1 MSAAAEALPTAG
13 VVATLDALGLST
25 STFYRLQQP
34 SRPSK
39 RRTPARALSAT
50 EQRTALDALHE
61 ERFQDRAPAEVVAA
75 LAKEGRYVGSE
86 RTLYRLL
93 AKRDEVR
100 ERRNQLVHPNYAK
113 PELVATAPN
122 QVWSWDITKLLTT
135 TKLVY
140 LYLYVVIDI
149 YSRYVVGWLLAER
162 ENAALATRLI
172 DETVARHDVKP
183 GTITLHADRGAP
195 MRSKLLSQLLAEL
208 DVNKTF
214 NRPHTSNDNPYSES
228 HFKTLKYHPGFP
240 RKLRNLDDGLA
251 HCRPFFAWYNGEH
264 HHSGIELLT
273 PCDVHFG
280 HADVVLKQRH
290 DVMMAAYAAHPERF
304 VHGPPRLRQLPSQV
318 AINPPST
325 SPAATAESSPTQ
337 PSPASVAASTTTSTE
352 VDPEASLSSQDL
364 VH

>member
-1 MSAAAEALPTAG
+1 MSAAAETIPTLG
-13 VVATLDALGLST
+13 VVATLDALSLST

-34 SRPSK
+34 SRPSQ
-39 RRTPARALSAT
+39 RRTPARALSTT
-50 EQRTALDALHE
+50 EQQAALDALHE
-61 ERFQDRAPAEVVAA
+61 ERFQDRPPAEVVAS
-75 LAKEGRYVGSE
+75 LAAEGRYVASE

-93 AKRDEVR
+93 AKHDEVR
-100 ERRNQLVHPNYAK
+100 ERRNQLVHPKYAK

-162 ENAALATRLI
+162 ENAALAARLV
-172 DETVARHDVKP
+172 DEVVARNDVKP
-183 GTITLHADRGAP
+183 GCITLHADRGAP

-208 DVNKTF
+208 DVNKSF
-214 NRPHTSNDNPYSES
+214 SRPHTSNDNPYSES

-240 RKLRNLDDGLA
+240 RKLRNLEDGLA
-251 HCRPFFAWYNGEH
+251 HCRRFFSWYNDEH

-273 PCDVHFG
+273 PSDVHFG
-280 HADVVLKQRH
+280 RADAMLKQRH
-290 DVMMAAYAAHPERF
+290 DVMMAAYAQHPERF

-325 SPAATAESSPTQ
+325 STVAGNPDMLNPPPLAALVS
-337 PSPASVAASTTTSTE
+337 STTTSTE
-352 VDPEASLSSQDL
+352 VDPQASLSSQDL

>member
-1 MSAAAEALPTAG
+1 MSAPAEVAPAAG

-25 STFYRLQQP
+25 STFYRRQQP
-34 SRPSK
+34 ARPSK
-39 RRTPARALSAT
+39 RRTPARALSAA
-50 EQRTALDALHE
+50 EQQAALDALHE
-61 ERFQDRAPAEVVAA
+61 ERFQDRAPAEIVAS
-75 LAKEGRYVGSE
+75 LATEGRYVGSE

-93 AKRDEVR
+93 AKRGEVR

-122 QVWSWDITKLLTT
+122 QVWSWDITKLMTT

-162 ENAALATRLI
+162 ENAALAARLI
-172 DETVARHDVKP
+172 DETVARYDVTP
-183 GTITLHADRGAP
+183 GCITLHADRGAP

-208 DVNKTF
+208 DVNKSF

-240 RKLRNLDDGLA
+240 RKLSNLDDGLA
-251 HCRPFFAWYNGEH
+251 HCRPFFAWYNDEH

-273 PCDVHFG
+273 PGDVHFG
-280 HADVVLKQRH
+280 RAVDVLKHRH

-304 VHGPPRLRQLPSQV
+304 VHGPPRLRQLPSEV
-318 AINPPST
+318 AINPKTT
-325 SPAATAESSPTQ
+325 SPATTAPVCSTQ
-337 PSPASVAASTTTSTE
+337 PSPASGAASTTTSTE
-352 VDPEASLSSQDL
+352 VNPDASLSSQDL